1 MSSRHHIDDFMR
13 GRIIGKIE
21 EGQKITDVAREFNIA
36 HSVVSRLYKSFKT
49 TGMCS
54 RRHGGG
60 RVRSTT
66 PAEDRYIVLSA
77 KRNRRTTAQQVAN
90 QFLAASGNQISRKT
104 VARRLRGG
112 GLYARRFVVCVP
124 LTRQHRTAR
133 LQWCREHH
141 NWTEQDWACVLFS
154 DESRFSL
161 SSDCR
166 RQLIWRESGT
176 AYRPENIQ
184 NKDRYPTC
192 SIMVW
197 AGIMINGR
205 TRLHVVANGTMMG
218 QRYIDEV
225 LLPHVRLFR
234 GAVGDKFVFMDDNAT
249 CHRTLA
255 VQGCLHSEG
264 IQRLVWPA
272 RSPDLNPI
280 ENVWDCHGRCWSRQ
294 KCCCKAVEL
303 IQETGNV
310 RRRPGAGR
318 SCATTSTDDR
328 YIQLTARRNR
338 TENATQLQRQ
348 LLLATGRRVS
358 SQTVRNRLHEGWLYA
373 RRRMVCIPLTL
384 RHRAARRR
392 WAAEHR
398 DWEQNDWSQVLFTD
412 ESRFSLECDTR
423 HVLVWRDRGTRNNAA
438 FVREKVT
445 IQKSRLDGMGW
456 NQHRRTYGPAYHS
469 EWNFDRPK
477 DDNAQPHRARLVEN
491 MLEAETIQRM
501 EWPACSLT

>member
-1 MSSRHHIDDFMR
+1 MRVDSCCFKSKFYRKDLIDELKIFGMSSRYHIDDFMR

-21 EGQKITDVAREFNIA
+21 EGRKVTDVAREFDIA
-36 HSVVSRLYKSFKT
+36 HSAVSRLWKSFKT

-90 QFLAASGNQISRKT
+90 QFLAASGKQISRKT

-112 GLYARRFVVCVP
+112 GLYARRPVVCVP

-133 LQWCREHH
+133 LQWCRERH

-166 RQLIWRESGT
+166 RQMIWRESGT

-184 NKDRYPTC
+184 EKDRYPTC

-205 TRLHVVANGTMMG
+205 TRLHVVANGTMTG
-218 QRYIDEV
+218 QRCIDEV
-225 LLPHVRLFR
+225 LLPH
-234 GAVGDKFVFMDDNAT
+234 
-249 CHRTLA
+249 
-255 VQGCLHSEG
+255 G

-280 ENVWDCHGRCWSRQ
+280 ENVWDTLGRQVAGRNYPPTN
-294 KCCCKAVEL
+294 KNTL
-303 IQETGNV
+303 IRALTEEWDKLPQQLLDNVVQSMV
-310 RRRPGAGR
+310 RR
-318 SCATTSTDDR
+318 
-328 YIQLTARRNR
+328 
-338 TENATQLQRQ
+338 
-348 LLLATGRRVS
+348 V
-358 SQTVRNRLHEGWLYA
+358 
-373 RRRMVCIPLTL
+373 
-384 RHRAARRR
+384 
-392 WAAEHR
+392 
-398 DWEQNDWSQVLFTD
+398 
-412 ESRFSLECDTR
+412 
-423 HVLVWRDRGTRNNAA
+423 
-438 FVREKVT
+438 
-445 IQKSRLDGMGW
+445 
-456 NQHRRTYGPAYHS
+456 
-469 EWNFDRPK
+469 
-477 DDNAQPHRARLVEN
+477 
-491 MLEAETIQRM
+491 
-501 EWPACSLT
+501 